1 MHLPAAQ
8 STPSHPS
15 GLTPGAVAQLPAHP
29 RPAPACSSVL
39 AQLGW
44 PDMRL
49 PIMYTM
55 SWPERVMASDK
66 TWPRLD
72 FVKMGDLTF
81 RAPDNKKY
89 PAMDLAYAAGRM
101 GGTMTGVLS
110 AANEQVG
117 LLLLLSLTLVLRTC
131 MTWQQTLLPEPH
143 SRPLL
148 PCASCINTSQH

>member
-1 MHLPAAQ
+1 M
-8 STPSHPS
+8 
-15 GLTPGAVAQLPAHP
+15 
-29 RPAPACSSVL
+29 
-39 AQLGW
+39 GW

-55 SWPERVMASDK
+55 SWPERVMASEK

-72 FVKMGDLTF
+72 FLKMGDLTF
-81 RAPDNKKY
+81 RQPDNKKY

-117 LLLLLSLTLVLRTC
+117 QLLLLLLVLLVWSLASGAAHARDVSRAPPP
-131 MTWQQTLLPEPH
+131 QH
-143 SRPLL
+143 S
-148 PCASCINTSQH
+148 CTFCDASSRQPSSP